1 VPGVSAPPPVNGNT
15 LGNTIENTT
24 DQIGGPVGEVS
35 PQLGQG
41 VTDTGQAL
49 GEIVQGLPVGQTP
62 P

>member
-1 VPGVSAPPPVNGNT
+1 VGAPPPVNGNT
-15 LGNTIENTT
+15 LGNTIQNTT

-41 VTDTGQAL
+41 VTDTGKAL
-49 GEIVQGLPVGQTP
+49 GEIVQGLPVGQAP